1 MRTVSLS
8 VTSNSKTYSDF
19 SKLIER
25 TQEVGGT
32 RRSAQIND
40 FKRQTMNVRVLL
52 LCLLGFSNEGP

>member
-8 VTSNSKTYSDF
+8 VPSNTKTYSDF

-32 RRSAQIND
+32 RGSAKISKNETRLEQWSEYN
-40 FKRQTMNVRVLL
+40 
-52 LCLLGFSNEGP
+52 GFERN